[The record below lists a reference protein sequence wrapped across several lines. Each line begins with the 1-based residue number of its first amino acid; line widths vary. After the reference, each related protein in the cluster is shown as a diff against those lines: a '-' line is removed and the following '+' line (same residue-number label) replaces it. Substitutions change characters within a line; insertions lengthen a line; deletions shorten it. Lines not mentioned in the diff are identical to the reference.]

1 MDTDNVNKL
10 IELWIC
16 SSLDKE
22 YYFESLWNVPSLK
35 LIKSEV

>member
-1 MDTDNVNKL
+1 MDTDDGNRL
-10 IELWIC
+10 IQLWIC

-22 YYFESLWNVPSLK
+22 YYFEGLWNVPSLK